1 MLLILN
7 GIKKEKRVSECT
19 LLLNLLFES
28 EKLNFINIFT
38 DDESWFYIKH
48 NEKGTWIIP
57 DEKVVFLE
65 NLGFQVNK
73 IMLTVIWE

>member
-7 GIKKEKRVSECT
+7 GIKK
-19 LLLNLLFES
+19 

-38 DDESWFYIKH
+38 DDESWFYINH

-57 DEKVVFLE
+57 DEKVVFFE
-65 NLGFQVNK
+65 NLGFQVKK